1 MYGDQRRC
9 KSHHTIYSHCTLFT
23 FTSLRHDD
31 NCCSGSHCNWL
42 CIEWKD
48 AQVGTSKTYEL
59 LMQNFS
65 LVCLTARGIF
75 CARNLLSGRL
85 LSSSNCQKHIHSL
98 ECTNAKRNVW
108 YSSLE
113 WKNLSPL
120 QRPKIFRHFVKK
132 IAETE
137 LNLCKT
143 RRDKSR
149 VLRGG
154 RGHSRP
160 RTSMSFDISA
170 W

>member
-1 MYGDQRRC
+1 MLIHA
-9 KSHHTIYSHCTLFT
+9 KFLFGLCDGAWDI
-23 FTSLRHDD
+23 LRAEFIVWA
-31 NCCSGSHCNWL
+31 S
-42 CIEWKD
+42 
-48 AQVGTSKTYEL
+48 
-59 LMQNFS
+59 
-65 LVCLTARGIF
+65 
-75 CARNLLSGRL
+75 
-85 LSSSNCQKHIHSL
+85 LSSSSCQKHIHPP

-160 RTSMSFDISA
+160 RTSMSYDISA